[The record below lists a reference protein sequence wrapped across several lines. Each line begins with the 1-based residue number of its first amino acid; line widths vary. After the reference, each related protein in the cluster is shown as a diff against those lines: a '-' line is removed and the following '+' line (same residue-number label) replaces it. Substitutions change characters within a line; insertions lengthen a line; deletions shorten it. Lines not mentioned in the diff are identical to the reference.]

1 MITAQSVKELRE
13 KTGAGMMDCKKALT
27 ETNGDIK
34 KAIVYL
40 REKGIASAAKKSGR
54 TAAEGSVAT
63 YISADGKTAVLAE
76 VNCETDFVANNDKFQ
91 GFVKNVA
98 EHVASS
104 KSAQLAEEL
113 AEKAKELIASIGE
126 NIVVRRHE
134 KFEMIQP
141 GIYGEYIHMGGKIGV
156 LVEISCD
163 EAAAANPLLKELAK
177 DVAMQIA
184 AANPTYLTPQEVP
197 ADVVENEKTILIHQA
212 TNEGKPQEIAEKMV
226 AGRLNKMYKE
236 ICLMEQPFVKD
247 DKISIKDYVAKVAKE
262 LGTEIKINK
271 FVRYQMGEGLEKKE
285 ENFAEE
291 IAKQISNS

>member
-27 ETNGDIK
+27 ETNGDIE

-54 TAAEGSVAT
+54 TAAEGSVGT